1 MRDSA
6 LSVQNVILVTTTAA
20 APGLATCVLLC
31 FIALQ
36 SEQLL
41 AIFKGIILLQKIN
54 DLAPLSYLS

>member
-20 APGLATCVLLC
+20 APALATCVLLF